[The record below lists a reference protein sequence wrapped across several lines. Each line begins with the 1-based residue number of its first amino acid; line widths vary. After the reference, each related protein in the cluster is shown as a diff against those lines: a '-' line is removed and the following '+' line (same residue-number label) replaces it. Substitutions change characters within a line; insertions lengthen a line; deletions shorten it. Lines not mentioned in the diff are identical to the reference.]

1 MLQNFTT
8 LFKNLTLRSGV
19 SLSNMAIGRYCTIP
33 PPKDENI
40 LEKVE
45 LDVDEDEEIVKPDR
59 SREILPY
66 NSAALA
72 KNNLNK
78 YPFYIER
85 EWWKEGKRT
94 TFWANWRQLRDVRRR
109 QALAVC
115 GPDRLR
121 YKVLKENTILPQALR
136 DEMAEKLHNM
146 DKNSRPN
153 LILNACMFTGR
164 SRGKLKAYR
173 VNRHIFRRLAD
184 HSNLCGVQ
192 RAHW

>member
-8 LFKNLTLRSGV
+8 VFKKLIYRSEV
-19 SLSNMAIGRYCTIP
+19 SLNNIAIGRYCTL
-33 PPKDENI
+33 PPKINESEDTE
-40 LEKVE
+40 
-45 LDVDEDEEIVKPDR
+45 VDEKEIFELKR
-59 SREILPY
+59 LPY
-66 NSAALA
+66 NNETLE
-72 KNNLNK
+72 KCNLTK

-94 TFWANWRQLRDVRRR
+94 TFWANWRQLRDVKRR

-136 DEMAEKLHNM
+136 DEIAEKLHNM

-164 SRGKLKAYR
+164 SRGKIKAYR

-184 HSNLCGVQ
+184 HSQLSGVQ